1 METVLVLGNQSESYK
16 ERNTGW
22 RQFWYW
28 ENRCLNSVARDKE
41 RFLNEAVVNRI
52 VETRIPG
59 F

>member
-1 METVLVLGNQSESYK
+1 MGTVLVLGKQ
-16 ERNTGW
+16 
-22 RQFWYW
+22 
-28 ENRCLNSVARDKE
+28 RCLNSVARDKE